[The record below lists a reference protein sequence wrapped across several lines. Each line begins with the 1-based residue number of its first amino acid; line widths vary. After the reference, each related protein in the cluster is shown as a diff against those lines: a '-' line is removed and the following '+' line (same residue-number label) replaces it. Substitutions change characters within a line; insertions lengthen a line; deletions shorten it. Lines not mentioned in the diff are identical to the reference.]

1 MTLNEAKNVL
11 LQLSRDLNDRKVTI
25 ESDSLSDWYIG
36 NQKKEVMQAIER
48 LCVPTWLRVVRN
60 ECRKR
65 GIL

>member
-1 MTLNEAKNVL
+1 MTVNEAKNVL
-11 LQLSRDLNDRKVTI
+11 LQLARDINDGKVTI
-25 ESDSLSDWYIG
+25 KSDILSDWYIWK
-36 NQKKEVMQAIER
+36 QKKEIMMAIER